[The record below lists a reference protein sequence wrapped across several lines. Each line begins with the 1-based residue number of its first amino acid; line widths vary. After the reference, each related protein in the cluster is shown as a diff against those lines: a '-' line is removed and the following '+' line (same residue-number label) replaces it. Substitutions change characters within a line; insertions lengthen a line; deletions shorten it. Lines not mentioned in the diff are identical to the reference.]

1 MIDVDFIPIDYDYFD
16 FQGKNYV
23 RIIGR
28 DSKGKRICAIDSFQ
42 PYFWAILKNNV
53 SEKRTRKIQ
62 NEIENIEVKQP
73 SRTAKVEKTELHE
86 KNFLGKSVKAVKVF
100 ISNCKDAHDIAE
112 KINFP
117 EVAAKRE
124 YDLNLITKYII
135 EKKFIP
141 LSAYKISGE
150 ILTEEFGASNLDVDM
165 CIKLNKVEKSEDK
178 NFEPNILAFDIE
190 TDEFEI
196 GKGEIL
202 MISLASKNFRKV
214 LTWKKASIKEDYVEF
229 FKDEAEMIEKFV
241 EYVKKINPDILV
253 GYFSDGFDMP
263 YLRARAE
270 KNKIK
275 LSLGLDSSQPV
286 FARGKI
292 SSARIFGIVHIDL
305 FRFIE
310 TVYSQY
316 LQSET
321 LGLNEVASEL
331 LGEGKKEFLF
341 KHSNKMKEDE
351 WKDYFEYNLY
361 DSILTYRLAEKF
373 WPDMLEFSRILQEPL
388 FEITRDGMSKLVES
402 YILHHLDFYNEIAE
416 KRPLH
421 DEIEKRR
428 ERKSVEGAFVLQ
440 PKAGLYENLCIFD
453 FTSMHTSIIV
463 SFNISKA
470 TLLEK
475 KEKDC
480 YESPEVEWEGKKAKF
495 YFSKKPGFLSHM
507 LKDIIEK
514 RKKYKREYQKNPNPI
529 TKAGSNA
536 FKLLSAAV
544 HGYIGFFG
552 ARYYSLE
559 SSASILAF
567 VRKFNK
573 ETIDKVNKAGYK
585 VIYSD
590 SVEGKTKVIIK
601 NNGEIY
607 EKEIKELFEKTD
619 KKYLD
624 KEYNV
629 KNNIEVLTLDKNG
642 KSLFKP
648 IKHVMRHKCNK
659 KMYRINFTNNW
670 HIDVTEDHSLIG
682 YQATNFNQSKENK
695 DNPIKRLI
703 EIKPQDINKKANT
716 IISLKKIPYKNTLSK
731 NYPKEVYEF
740 IGYFIGDG
748 SFMRNKSHQK
758 YNKDY
763 YLRLSLGSDGE
774 EIFKKLIK
782 PLIRKR
788 FIKNYWWS
796 KTRKGDITLNG
807 LRLVKIISEEIRDI
821 KGKKKIPNWLFK
833 EKEENISSFL
843 RGLFSADGC
852 VIIRNN
858 APIIKY
864 TSINENYVSEVRKL
878 LFRIGISHSVFKEN
892 SINKYKNYSSGSRSI
907 NIIIKNKEIFAEKI
921 GFLLERKNKRVNIKT
936 NSLQKKSIKNFEFD
950 LQMVKNVEE
959 IKSPKYV
966 YDLEVENNHKFFANY
981 VLAHNTDS
989 VAFTLENK
997 TKNQTLESLKKLN
1010 SELPGIMELELED
1023 FYERGLWVTKRTGE
1037 FGAKKKYA
1045 LINEKDKLKIRG
1057 FETVR
1062 RDWCSLAREL
1072 QNKVLQYIL
1081 RDGNEKRALE
1091 IVKKTIADLKERK
1104 IERAEILIKTQ
1115 LKKPISE
1122 YKSITPH
1129 VIAAKKMQ
1137 ERGKPLDIGMLM
1149 KYFIAE
1155 TRGTKKLVRDK
1166 VKLPDEKGEYNI
1178 EYYLEHQII
1187 PSVENI
1193 FEVFG
1198 ITKNDILG
1206 RQQKKLMDF

>member
-1 MIDVDFIPIDYDYFD
+1 MINIDFIPIDYDYFD
-16 FQGKNYV
+16 FQGRNYV
-23 RIIGR
+23 RIVGR
-28 DSKGKRICAIDSFQ
+28 DSKGKRVCLIDDFQ
-42 PYFWAILKNNV
+42 PFFWLILK
-53 SEKRTRKIQ
+53 
-62 NEIENIEVKQP
+62 ENISESRIKRIREDIEKIEIKQP
-73 SRTAKVEKTELHE
+73 SRTSTVEKTEIHE
-86 KNFLGKSVKAVKVF
+86 KNFLGKSVKAIKVF
-100 ISNCKDAHDIAE
+100 ISNYKDAHDIVE

-117 EVAAKRE
+117 EVIARRE

-141 LSAYKISGE
+141 LSWYKISGD

-165 CIKLNKVEKSEDK
+165 CIKLNKAEKSEDK

-202 MISLASKNFRKV
+202 MISLVSKNFRKV
-214 LTWKKASIKEDYVEF
+214 LAWKKVNFKEDYVEF

-241 EYVKKINPDILV
+241 EYVKKINPDMLI

-263 YLRARAE
+263 YLKARAE
-270 KNKIK
+270 KNNVR

-292 SSARIFGIVHIDL
+292 SSARVFGIVHIDL
-305 FRFIE
+305 FRFID

-361 DSILTYRLAEKF
+361 DSILTYKLAEKF

-388 FEITRDGMSKLVES
+388 FEITRDGMSQLVES
-402 YILHHLDFYNEIAE
+402 YILHHLDSYNEIAE

-480 YESPEVEWEGKKAKF
+480 YESPEVEWEGKKTRF
-495 YFSKKPGFLSHM
+495 YFSKKQGFLSHM

-514 RKKYKREYQKNPNPI
+514 RKKYKQEYQKNPNPI

-573 ETIDKVNKAGYK
+573 ETIEKTERAGFN

-590 SVEGKTKVIIK
+590 
-601 NNGEIY
+601 
-607 EKEIKELFEKTD
+607 
-619 KKYLD
+619 
-624 KEYNV
+624 
-629 KNNIEVLTLDKNG
+629 
-642 KSLFKP
+642 
-648 IKHVMRHKCNK
+648 
-659 KMYRINFTNNW
+659 
-670 HIDVTEDHSLIG
+670 
-682 YQATNFNQSKENK
+682 
-695 DNPIKRLI
+695 
-703 EIKPQDINKKANT
+703 
-716 IISLKKIPYKNTLSK
+716 
-731 NYPKEVYEF
+731 
-740 IGYFIGDG
+740 
-748 SFMRNKSHQK
+748 
-758 YNKDY
+758 
-763 YLRLSLGSDGE
+763 
-774 EIFKKLIK
+774 
-782 PLIRKR
+782 
-788 FIKNYWWS
+788 
-796 KTRKGDITLNG
+796 
-807 LRLVKIISEEIRDI
+807 
-821 KGKKKIPNWLFK
+821 
-833 EKEENISSFL
+833 
-843 RGLFSADGC
+843 
-852 VIIRNN
+852 
-858 APIIKY
+858 
-864 TSINENYVSEVRKL
+864 
-878 LFRIGISHSVFKEN
+878 
-892 SINKYKNYSSGSRSI
+892 
-907 NIIIKNKEIFAEKI
+907 
-921 GFLLERKNKRVNIKT
+921 
-936 NSLQKKSIKNFEFD
+936 
-950 LQMVKNVEE
+950 
-959 IKSPKYV
+959 
-966 YDLEVENNHKFFANY
+966 
-981 VLAHNTDS
+981 TDS
-989 VAFTLENK
+989 VAFQLNAK
-997 TKNQTLESLKKLN
+997 TKSQVLEFLKKLN

-1057 FETVR
+1057 FETIR
-1062 RDWCSLAREL
+1062 RDWCNLVREL
-1072 QNKVLQYIL
+1072 QNRVLQYIL

-1104 IERAEILIKTQ
+1104 VERDEILIKTQ

-1137 ERGKPLDIGMLM
+1137 EQGKPLDIGMLI

-1155 TRGTKKLVRDK
+1155 TREVKKLVREK

-1178 EYYLEHQII
+1178 KYYLEHQII
-1187 PSVENI
+1187 PAVENI

-1198 ITKNDILG
+1198 ITKDDILG
-1206 RQQKKLMDF
+1206 KQQKKLGDF